1 MKRVLAPNVM
11 DLALALIDLP
21 EDDLRVKRD
30 QKKIDELAK
39 SMKKLGQLVPIL
51 VKRKNGGRYE
61 IIDGYYRYLAAKRL
75 GWEHIKAIEAVPD
88 LWDEDAV
95 MIHTN
100 IMRANLTPLDVAR
113 RAKKLMEEHDMDLG
127 EVAKMLN
134 LSKATV
140 SKCIKIYD
148 NLSEEDKQKL
158 LEGKLT
164 FRQAYARASSRRVTK
179 PRMRPCGR
187 CGEMRELKEL
197 KPIFLC
203 PNCYEY
209 VTQQRLGGEK

>member
-1 MKRVLAPNVM
+1 M
-11 DLALALIDLP
+11 
-21 EDDLRVKRD
+21 
-30 QKKIDELAK
+30 
-39 SMKKLGQLVPIL
+39 
-51 VKRKNGGRYE
+51 
-61 IIDGYYRYLAAKRL
+61 
-75 GWEHIKAIEAVPD
+75 GWEHIKAVEAVPD

-95 MIHTN
+95 MIHSN
-100 IMRANLTPLDVAR
+100 IIRVNLTPLDVAK
-113 RAKKLMEEHDMDLG
+113 RAKKLMDEHDMTLE

-179 PRMRPCGR
+179 PRMRPCSR
-187 CGEMRELKEL
+187 CGELRELKEL

-203 PNCYEY
+203 PTCYQY
-209 VTQQRLGGEK
+209 VMQQRLGGER